1 MALRAHFVARI
12 VGDLAGTYNERGI
25 RRWFERPRH
34 QLSGRAPEEILRAQ
48 WAPEDD
54 DVVAMGELATALTI

>member
-1 MALRAHFVARI
+1 